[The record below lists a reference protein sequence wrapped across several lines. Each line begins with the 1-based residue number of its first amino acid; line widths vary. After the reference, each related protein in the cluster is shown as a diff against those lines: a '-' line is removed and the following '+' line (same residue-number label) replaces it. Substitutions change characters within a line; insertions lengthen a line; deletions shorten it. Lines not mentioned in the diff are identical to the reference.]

1 MKIVIQRVSKA
12 SVTINKNKVAEI
24 NNGLLILVGIVVED
38 AQEDIGF
45 LVRKITNLRI
55 FNDENGVMNHSLLEN
70 KGAVIVVPQFTLQA
84 STKKGNR
91 PSYIKAAKP
100 EIANYPFTTLVPNL
114 GIVAYRNHQSF
125 VMADIPGIIE
135 GAAEGKGLGLR
146 FLRHIE
152 RNSTLLFMV
161 PADSDDILKEY
172 KILLKELK
180 KYNPELLDKDRILAI
195 SKSDMLDQELKNE
208 ISKEIPKNLIIIG
221 GGPIGMEM
229 AQAYSRLGAN
239 VTVLEAK
246 NILEKDDPEAVS
258 IAIMQLKS
266 DGVQIKENSLV
277 INIEKDSDS
286 IKVITS
292 DGSIYNGSHLLIAAG
307 RKSNIKYLDLD
318 KANVHHLDQNIKVD
332 SYLKTSNKRI
342 YAIGDVT
349 AKWQFTHS
357 AEYQASIIIKSA
369 IFGLKIKQKTH
380 HIPWT
385 TYLDPEIAQVGL
397 TEAQAHKEYGNKVS
411 IVKVNYRDNDRA
423 IAELEPIGFVKVMV
437 FKGRP
442 VGATIV
448 GKQAG
453 ELIQIWCLALSNKL
467 KMTAISSM
475 ISPYPTLGEL
485 NKRVANAYLAPI
497 VLNNIL
503 IKWIVRFFKKF

>member
-1 MKIVIQRVSKA
+1 MAGDTLIKARKFVISTGSQPLIPKI
-12 SVTINKNKVAEI
+12 
-24 NNGLLILVGIVVED
+24 NGLKNIEYY
-38 AQEDIGF
+38 
-45 LVRKITNLRI
+45 TNENI
-55 FNDENGVMNHSLLEN
+55 FD
-70 KGAVIVVPQFTLQA
+70 
-84 STKKGNR
+84 
-91 PSYIKAAKP
+91 
-100 EIANYPFTTLVPNL
+100 
-114 GIVAYRNHQSF
+114 
-125 VMADIPGIIE
+125 
-135 GAAEGKGLGLR
+135 
-146 FLRHIE
+146 
-152 RNSTLLFMV
+152 
-161 PADSDDILKEY
+161 
-172 KILLKELK
+172 LKEL
-180 KYNPELLDKDRILAI
+180 
-195 SKSDMLDQELKNE
+195 
-208 ISKEIPKNLIIIG
+208 PKNLIIIG

-485 NKRVANAYLAPI
+485 NKRVANAYLAHI

>member
-1 MKIVIQRVSKA
+1 MNKIFADICVIGAGSGGLSVASAASQLGINVVLLEGNKMGGDCLNYGCIPSKSLIAA
-12 SVTINKNKVAEI
+12 SKSAHALTKGEPFGVKSVYPEVDFSKVKAHISNVIKKIEPHDSVERFEKLGVKVIRHYGKFISKNEVMAGDTLIKARKFVI
-24 NNGLLILVGIVVED
+24 STGSQPLIPKINGLKNIEYY
-38 AQEDIGF
+38 
-45 LVRKITNLRI
+45 TNENI
-55 FNDENGVMNHSLLEN
+55 FD
-70 KGAVIVVPQFTLQA
+70 
-84 STKKGNR
+84 
-91 PSYIKAAKP
+91 
-100 EIANYPFTTLVPNL
+100 
-114 GIVAYRNHQSF
+114 
-125 VMADIPGIIE
+125 
-135 GAAEGKGLGLR
+135 
-146 FLRHIE
+146 
-152 RNSTLLFMV
+152 
-161 PADSDDILKEY
+161 
-172 KILLKELK
+172 LKEL
-180 KYNPELLDKDRILAI
+180 
-195 SKSDMLDQELKNE
+195 
-208 ISKEIPKNLIIIG
+208 PKNLIIIG

-497 VLNNIL
+497 VLNNIF